1 MSKATEPGPEVP
13 VSTMPYPPLH
23 VDKKYVVL
31 SDWLVLF
38 MVRPG
43 NLTVLSPQF
52 PFLNAV
58 ADLALLFRP
67 RMSRFYVAC

>member
-1 MSKATEPGPEVP
+1 MSKVTEPGPEVP

-38 MVRPG
+38 MVRPEILHSFPLDSCSSTQS
-43 NLTVLSPQF
+43 LTW
-52 PFLNAV
+52 
-58 ADLALLFRP
+58 LFC
-67 RMSRFYVAC
+67 FVYACPVFM